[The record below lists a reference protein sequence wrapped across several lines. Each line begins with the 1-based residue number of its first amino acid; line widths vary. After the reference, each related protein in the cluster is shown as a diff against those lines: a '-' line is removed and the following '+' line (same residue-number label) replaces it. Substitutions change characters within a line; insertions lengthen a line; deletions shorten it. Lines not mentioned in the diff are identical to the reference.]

1 MHMMRIQVYRGT
13 GDPMGE
19 IQVSIDAVHKW
30 LTGLEDEQSKDL
42 CDVRD
47 LVDPDHENES
57 YDWDI
62 WARPAEVAA
71 DLE

>member
-1 MHMMRIQVYRGT
+1 MYMMRVRVYKGT

-30 LTGLEDEQSKDL
+30 LTGQDNDQSEAL

-47 LVDPDHENES
+47 LVDPDHENEH

-62 WARPAEVAA
+62 WARPAEVTA